1 MRFFITLTTSLCI
14 ALLFNFSYAEGFNTA
29 AFVNKI
35 DTVAPTAVIDVEY
48 DTTAATNIN
57 WKVEI
62 EQARITHTLDK
73 KGIRITLPNSDP
85 AKVIITNE
93 KGTKVLR
100 TISYVAPAVINISKL
115 RKGNYQLIIEIHGIV
130 EVKTFEKESRWK
142 CLRKKKKT
150 ISQ

>member
-1 MRFFITLTTSLCI
+1 MKFFITLTTSLYI
-14 ALLFNFSYAEGFNTA
+14 ALVFNSSYAVDMNS
-29 AFVNKI
+29 KI
-35 DTVAPTAVIDVEY
+35 FANQIDSVFPTAVIDVEY
-48 DTTAATNIN
+48 DNTSATNID

-62 EQARITHTLDK
+62 EQARITHTLDN

-100 TISYVAPAVINISKL
+100 TISYVAPAVIDISKL

-130 EVKTFEKESRWK
+130 KVKTFEKESKWE
-142 CLRKKKKT
+142 CCKKK
-150 ISQ
+150 QQAE